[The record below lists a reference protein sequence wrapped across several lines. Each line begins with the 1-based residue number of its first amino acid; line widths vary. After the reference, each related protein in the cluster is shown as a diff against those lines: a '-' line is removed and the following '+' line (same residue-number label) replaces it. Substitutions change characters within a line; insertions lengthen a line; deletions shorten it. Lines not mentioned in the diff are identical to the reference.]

1 MVFATRATICLTE
14 RSRSGVPRVPRKY
27 FCTTTLVAVCDQLL
41 GNSTCRCSKNTLP
54 SAPLITAS
62 RSSHSSSSN
71 GSTPSRVK

>member
-1 MVFATRATICLTE
+1 MVSATRAIICLTE

-27 FCTTTLVAVCDQLL
+27 FWTTTLVAVCDQAL
-41 GNSTCRCSKNTLP
+41 GNSTWRCSKYTLP

-62 RSSHSSSSN
+62 RSSHSTSAN